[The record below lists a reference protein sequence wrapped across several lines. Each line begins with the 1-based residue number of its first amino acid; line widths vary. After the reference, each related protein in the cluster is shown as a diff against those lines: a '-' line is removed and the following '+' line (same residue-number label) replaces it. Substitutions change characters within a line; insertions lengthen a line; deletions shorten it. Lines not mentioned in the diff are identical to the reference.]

1 MRPGKRIYR
10 KEDGVQIPGVSLP
23 AFLHNG
29 GIYTLFDIIVFK
41 DGVIDCL
48 ELLSFE
54 EFRERVES
62 GWIVTTLPEG
72 ARIDISLLAQCQ
84 VTGVHS
90 FVREEEFVKEV
101 ADEIERLNDRPT
113 TIDRCRVA
121 YTQYNADPSEET
133 RLALKEAYEA
143 IPEHNRDRV
152 LGDMDVKD
160 IPIRM
165 IIYGEEEVEK
175 WSHRIVLR
183 ELGLDPLPTIQ
194 VQKPD
199 ESQ

>member
-1 MRPGKRIYR
+1 MRPGNRIYR
-10 KEDGVQIPGVSLP
+10 EEDGVQIPGVSLP

-29 GIYTLFDIIVFK
+29 GIYTLFDIIIFK
-41 DGVIDCL
+41 DGMIDCL

-54 EFRERVES
+54 EFRERVEG

-84 VTGVHS
+84 VTEVHS

-133 RLALKEAYEA
+133 WLALKKAYEA

-175 WSHRIVLR
+175 WSHRIVSR